1 MPRALRCQACDAS
14 GLREFYRVERVP
26 VHSNLLLADREAAL
40 AQPMGE
46 LRLALCTAC
55 GFVQNVAYD
64 PRLQDYSE
72 SYEDAQAFSP
82 RFLAFQ
88 DELIQGLIARHRLR
102 GSRVLEIGC
111 GRGDFLARL
120 CELADAK
127 GLGYDPAFRASEVSE
142 RAVGRVEFVRRPF
155 SAAEDPPDFDL
166 LCCRHTLE
174 HVAAVREFVE
184 TVRRSLD
191 DHKQAAVYF
200 EVPDLER
207 ILEEEAFWD
216 LYYEH
221 CSYFTSGALA
231 RLFERCGFE
240 VLRLEKGFEAQYL
253 MLEARAAARGGAEAA
268 GKGAEELRGLADLV
282 ARFQARVGERL
293 AAWRRQLAAWQRE
306 GRRVVLWGA
315 GSKASGFLTTLGV
328 GDEVAAIVDINPR
341 KQGMFQSGTGHP
353 ILAPAALPALR
364 PDVVVVMNP
373 AYRDEI
379 RRDLSAMGLA
389 PRIECL

>member
-1 MPRALRCQACDAS
+1 MPRSLRCQSCDAA
-14 GLREFYRVERVP
+14 GLREFYLVERVP
-26 VHSNLLLADREAAL
+26 VHSNLLLADRDEAL
-40 AQPMGE
+40 AQPTGE
-46 LRLALCTAC
+46 LRLALCGAC

-64 PRLQDYSE
+64 PALQDYSE

-88 DELIQGLIARHRLR
+88 DELIAGLIARHGLR

-120 CELADAK
+120 CELADAQ
-127 GLGYDPAFRASEVSE
+127 GVGYDPAFRASEVSA
-142 RAVGRVEFVRRPF
+142 RAAGRIEFRRKLF
-155 SAAEDPPDFDL
+155 SRGEPAPDFDL

-184 TVRRSLD
+184 TVRASLD
-191 DHKQAAVYF
+191 DRKQAIVYF
-200 EVPDLER
+200 EVPDLGR
-207 ILEEEAFWD
+207 ILHEEAFWD

-221 CSYFTSGALA
+221 CSYFTRGSLA

-240 VLRLEKGFEAQYL
+240 ILRLEKGFEGQYL
-253 MLEARAAARGGAEAA
+253 LLEARAGAQGGARAE
-268 GKGAEELRGLADLV
+268 GEGATERPALADLV
-282 ARFQARVGERL
+282 ERFRVRVGERL
-293 AAWRRQLAAWQRE
+293 AVWRGRLAEWQRE

-353 ILAPAALPALR
+353 IVAPKTLPTLR

-373 AYRDEI
+373 VYCEEI
-379 RRDLSAMGLA
+379 RRELA
-389 PRIECL
+389 EMSLTPRIECL